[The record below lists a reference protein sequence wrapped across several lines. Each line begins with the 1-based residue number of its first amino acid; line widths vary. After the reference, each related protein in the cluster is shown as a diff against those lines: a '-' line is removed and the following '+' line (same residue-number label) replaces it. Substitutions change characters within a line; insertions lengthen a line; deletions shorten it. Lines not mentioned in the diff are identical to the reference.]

1 MSAHIDILDQK
12 EPVGRF
18 LATSLLLHIGVA
30 GALLGYGILQQKFHI
45 QMGSPN
51 GGGFGSVAV
60 NVTNTIPLP
69 QRNAPP
75 NPVANPDTESA
86 LPTPPPKAKAKPQPK
101 AKAKEIPPDAV
112 RLPTKNAIRKSEPE
126 PPPMNKYREKQTY
139 AQNQVYGNSGPAL
152 SNPMFSKPGAGGV
165 GVGTASPFGQQF
177 GWYADLLQRRVAGNW
192 ETNTVDGHISNA
204 PQVAVT
210 FTIRKDGSL
219 APGSLKVSQS
229 SGVLALDLSAQHAVL
244 NSVPFPPL
252 PPGFPKSEA
261 DVELRFELR
270 R

>member
-1 MSAHIDILDQK
+1 MSAHVDTFDQS
-12 EPVGRF
+12 EP
-18 LATSLLLHIGVA
+18 LAKWFAGSLIFHVAVA
-30 GALLGYGILQQKFHI
+30 GALLGYAAVRSSMHI
-45 QMGSPN
+45 NMGSPN

-60 NVTNTIPLP
+60 NVTGQIPLV

-75 NPVANPDTESA
+75 NPVANPTESA

-101 AKAKEIPPDAV
+101 TKVKEPPPDAV
-112 RLPTKNAIRKSEPE
+112 KISGKTARRSTPE
-126 PPPMNKYREKQTY
+126 PTPNKFREKQTY
-139 AQNQVYGNSGPAL
+139 AENQVYSPVGQAL
-152 SNPMFSKPGAGGV
+152 SSPMFAKPGAGGV

-177 GWYADLLQRRVAGNW
+177 GWYADLLQRKVAGNW
-192 ETNTVDGHISNA
+192 QTNTVDGRISTA
-204 PQVAVT
+204 PQVVVT

-219 APGSLKVSQS
+219 APGSLKVSQT
-229 SGVLALDLSAQHAVL
+229 SGILALDLSAQHAIL
-244 NSVPFPPL
+244 NSAPFAEL

>member
-1 MSAHIDILDQK
+1 MSAHVDSFDRS
-12 EPVGRF
+12 EPLGKWF
-18 LATSLLLHIGVA
+18 AGSLLLHVSVA
-30 GALLGYGILQQKFHI
+30 GAFLGYAAFQSKFHI

-60 NVTNTIPLP
+60 NVTSQIPLA

-75 NPVANPDTESA
+75 NPVANPTESA
-86 LPTPPPKAKAKPQPK
+86 LPTPPPKVKAKPQPK
-101 AKAKEIPPDAV
+101 AKAKEPPPDAV
-112 RLPTKNAIRKSEPE
+112 RLPSKNAVRHNEPE

-139 AQNQVYGNSGPAL
+139 GENQVYSNAGQAL
-152 SNPMFSKPGAGGV
+152 SSPMFAKPGAGGV

-177 GWYADLLQRRVAGNW
+177 GWYADLLERKVAGNW
-192 ETNTVDGHISNA
+192 QTNTVDGRLSSA
-204 PQVAVT
+204 PQVAVI

-219 APGSLKVSQS
+219 APGSLRVSQS
-229 SGVLALDLSAQHAVL
+229 SGVLSLDLSAQHAVL
-244 NSVPFPPL
+244 NSAPFPAL
-252 PPGFPKSEA
+252 PQGFPKSEA